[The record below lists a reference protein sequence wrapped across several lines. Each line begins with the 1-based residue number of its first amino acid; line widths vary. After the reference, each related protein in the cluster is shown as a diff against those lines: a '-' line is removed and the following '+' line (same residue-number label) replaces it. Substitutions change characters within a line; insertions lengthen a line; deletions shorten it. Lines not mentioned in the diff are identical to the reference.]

1 MSILK
6 FNPIYM
12 QRVWGG
18 RRLEESFDRKLPEG
32 KKIGEAWELVDRED
46 AQSVV
51 AEGPLAGLTLRA
63 LMEARCSDLLG
74 ESWPATKPFP
84 ILVKW
89 LDCAERLSLQVHP
102 TAASS
107 SRFGGEPKTENW
119 YVAEASMGASLF
131 AGLKKGVAKE
141 HFEKALSQENLEE
154 FCHRI
159 ESKAGDSLLVESG
172 RIHAIGAGNLI
183 LEIQQNSDTTYRVY
197 DWGRLG
203 LNGEPREL
211 HVEKAMQCIDF
222 NDFEPMPLTTDD
234 QIGEKPLAECGHF
247 RLRKFNWKAG
257 QSKNLSPARD
267 DAAMVH
273 LLSGSLEAG
282 ETKLVAGES
291 CLIPFVEDC
300 VCSAVEDASFLLT
313 DRFTQQSK
321 TPDSH

>member
-18 RRLEESFDRKLPEG
+18 RRLEEAFERNLPEE
-32 KKIGEAWELVDRED
+32 KKIGESWELVDRED

-51 AEGPLAGLTLRA
+51 AEGPLAGLTVRELI
-63 LMEARCSDLLG
+63 EAQPSELLG
-74 ESWPATKPFP
+74 NSWSASKRFP

-102 TAASS
+102 TAASAS
-107 SRFGGEPKTENW
+107 LFGGEPKTENW
-119 YVAEASMGASLF
+119 YVAEASTGASLF

-141 HFEKALSQENLEE
+141 HFEKALSQDNLEE

-183 LEIQQNSDTTYRVY
+183 LEIQQNADTTYRVY

-222 NDFEPMPLTTDD
+222 KDFEPMPLTTDD
-234 QIGEKPLAECGHF
+234 QMAEKLLAESNHF

-257 QSKNLSPARD
+257 ESKNLSPART

-273 LLSGSLEAG
+273 LLNGCLESG
-282 ETKLVAGES
+282 ETKLVAGDS
-291 CLIPFVEDC
+291 GLLPFVDDC
-300 VCSAVEDASFLLT
+300 VCSAVEESSFLVT
-313 DRFTQQSK
+313 DRFTQES
-321 TPDSH
+321 